1 MISSC
6 LIRRCL
12 IRSRPSPMV
21 IGNSPMVIGN
31 SPMVIGS
38 RRTMCVE
45 KEISP
50 NHLLGGI
57 VKYGTILAASYVAY
71 NFFKI
76 SMNKDSPLSVQADV
90 MKMVVKDPNVLKHF
104 GNDVSLIP
112 GESLSNLARN
122 IFQYPEN
129 GVMKL
134 SMALPIRGKKN
145 GESVTGVLLVKAR
158 ECENP
163 KSYKYNWVYEEISL
177 KLDNG
182 KVISIKTD

>member
-12 IRSRPSPMV
+12 IRSRSSLLV
-21 IGNSPMVIGN
+21 IGN
-31 SPMVIGS
+31 

-45 KEISP
+45 KDISP

-76 SMNKDSPLSVQADV
+76 SMNKDSPLSVQANV
-90 MKMVVKDPNVLKHF
+90 MKMVLKDPNVSKHL
-104 GNDVSLIP
+104 GNDVSLISS
-112 GESLSNLARN
+112 ESLSELARN

-134 SMALPIRGKKN
+134 SMALPIQGKKN
-145 GESVTGVLLVKAR
+145 GESITGVLFVKAK

-163 KSYKYNWVYEEISL
+163 KSYKYNWIYEEISL

-182 KVISIKTD
+182 KTISIKID